1 MKRVVCF
8 FIFLCLLAFPLNAGA
23 VSTSAKAAILIN
35 ADTGEVIYE
44 QNPKEKLPMA
54 STTKIMTALLL
65 CEKGD
70 MEKQITV
77 TDEMVRVEGSSMGLL
92 AGDKVSFK
100 ALLYG
105 MLLASGNDA
114 ANVTAYALGGTVNGF
129 VKMMNEKAES
139 LGLNNTHFET
149 PSGLDGDEHYTT
161 AEDLANLARVCMQN
175 PIFKEAA
182 SSKSATLEYG
192 NPPYRRTLTNHNK
205 LLKTF
210 EGAIGVKT
218 GFTKKAGRCL
228 VSAAERDGKRV
239 IAVTLK
245 DPDDWADHTAL
256 LNYGLE
262 QIKTTEISPSQ
273 KEYTLDVIASRE
285 GSITVNIEDYKVTSL
300 DDEGFSYEIN
310 LPNFVYAPI
319 KKGEKLGSTVYFKN
333 GVKIAQKDIVADKNI
348 EKIPAKI
355 DCKEKFINA
364 FKHIFKSIWES

>member
-8 FIFLCLLAFPLNAGA
+8 FIVLCLLAFPLNAGA

-44 QNPKEKLPMA
+44 QNSKEKLPMA

-77 TDEMVRVEGSSMGLL
+77 TAEMVRVEGSSMGLL
-92 AGDKVSFK
+92 AGDKVSFR

-245 DPDDWADHTAL
+245 DPNDWADHTAL

-285 GSITVNIEDYKVTSL
+285 GSITVNIEDYNVTTL

>member
-1 MKRVVCF
+1 MKRLVCF
-8 FIFLCLLAFPLNAGA
+8 FIVLCLLAFPLNAGA

-44 QNPKEKLPMA
+44 QNSKEKLPMA

-65 CEKGD
+65 CEKGE

-161 AEDLANLARVCMQN
+161 AENLANLARVCMQN

-210 EGAIGVKT
+210 DGAIGVKT

-245 DPDDWADHTAL
+245 DPNDWADHTAL

-262 QIKTTEISPSQ
+262 QIKTTKISPSQ

-285 GSITVNIEDYKVTSL
+285 GSITVSIEDYKVTSL

-319 KKGEKLGSTVYFKN
+319 KKGEKLGSTEYFKN
-333 GVKIAQKDIVADKNI
+333 GVKIAQKDIVANKNI

-364 FKHIFKSIWES
+364 FRHIFKSIWES